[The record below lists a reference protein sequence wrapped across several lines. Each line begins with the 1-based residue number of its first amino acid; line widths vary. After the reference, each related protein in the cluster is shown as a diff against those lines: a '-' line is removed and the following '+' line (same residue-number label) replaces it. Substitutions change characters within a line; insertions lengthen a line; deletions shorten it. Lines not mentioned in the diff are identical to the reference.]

1 VKSVAFSSFYIK
13 QLIKHYGSATLI
25 DVLHSPFVF
34 KLYNDCI
41 KKNSNIS
48 LLEFIP
54 QSSGYINKRIE
65 TILAKSIAQ
74 FPHSIHTDCI
84 KEITPGVPFILNVT
98 ENSSLK
104 ELNDVLLT
112 AHNDSV
118 CILRNMYHSPESAEY
133 WNKVKKLESVT
144 ASVDLLFVG
153 FVFVR
158 KEQRKQEFRLRL
170 F

>member
-1 VKSVAFSSFYIK
+1 MAFSIFYIK

-41 KKNSNIS
+41 RKNSNVS

-65 TILAKSIAQ
+65 TILAKFIAQ
-74 FPHSIHTDCI
+74 FPHSIQTNHI
-84 KEITPGVPFILNVT
+84 QEITPGVPFILNVI

-104 ELNDVLLT
+104 ELQEVLLT

-118 CILRNMYHSPESAEY
+118 CIFKNMYHSPEITEY
-133 WNKVKKLESVT
+133 WNNVKKLEGVT
-144 ASVDLLFVG
+144 ASVDLFFVG

>member
-65 TILAKSIAQ
+65 TILAKFTYQ
-74 FPHSIHTDCI
+74 YRHFTHTENI
-84 KEITPGVPFILNVT
+84 KEITPGVPFILSIT
-98 ENSSLK
+98 ENSALS
-104 ELNDVLLT
+104 ELQEVLLT